1 MWLCKEITGNTKLV
15 NISKEQNA
23 AAVQDR
29 VETGRTIEQLETP
42 CLLLDQ
48 SCMMRNVTRLK
59 QRLEAFGVSLRPHLK
74 TSKSVD
80 VAKRIIDTRT
90 DAATVSTLR
99 EAEEFGSAGIG
110 DLLYAVGITPNKLDR
125 VAAIRARGINLSVV
139 VDSLEAAEAV
149 ATKALA
155 TRDRIPTLIEVDSDG
170 HRAGIRV
177 DEVHRLVEVG
187 RALHNGGADLR
198 GILTHAGGSYD
209 CHTTAEIEAVAEKE
223 RVAAV
228 CSASVLRHAG
238 LPAPIVSIGSTP
250 TALFATNLNGVTE
263 VRAGTFAFFDLFMTG
278 LGVCTLDDIALSVLT
293 TVVSHQRDKGW
304 ILVDA
309 GWMALSRD
317 RGTAKQLVDQG
328 YGLVCDVLGR
338 PYKDLIVIEA
348 NQEQGI
354 LAIRGGSNATLPELP
369 VGSLI
374 RILPNHA
381 CATTAQHRQYNVIET
396 DSHQVL
402 DQWPIFR
409 GW

>member
-1 MWLCKEITGNTKLV
+1 MDNVAKLGDVELV
-15 NISKEQNA
+15 NN
-23 AAVQDR
+23 VD
-29 VETGRTIEQLETP
+29 TGRTIEQLETP

-59 QRLEAFGVSLRPHLK
+59 RRLEALGVPLRPHLK

-80 VAKRIIDTRT
+80 VAKRIVDSLTG
-90 DAATVSTLR
+90 AATVSTLR

-125 VAAIRARGINLSVV
+125 VAAIRARGTNLSVI
-139 VDSLEAAEAV
+139 VDSLETAEAV
-149 ATKALA
+149 AAKASA

-170 HRAGIRV
+170 HRAGIRA
-177 DEVHRLVEVG
+177 DEVQRLVEVG
-187 RALHNGGADLR
+187 RALHDGGAELR
-198 GILTHAGGSYD
+198 GILTHAGRSYE
-209 CHTTAEIEAVAEKE
+209 CRTTAEIEAFAEKE

-228 CSASVLRHAG
+228 RSANVLRDAG

-250 TALFATNLNGVTE
+250 TALFVKNLQGVTE
-263 VRAGTFAFFDLFMTG
+263 VRAGTFTFFDLFMSG

-293 TVVSHQRDKGW
+293 TVVSHQRETGR
-304 ILVDA
+304 IVVDA

-317 RGTAKQLVDQG
+317 RATARQPVDQG

-338 PYKDLIVIEA
+338 PYKDLLVIET

-354 LAIRGGSNATLPELP
+354 LAIRAGSSATLPELP

-381 CATTAQHRQYNVIET
+381 CATSSQHRQYNVIET
-396 DSHQVL
+396 DSDQVL
-402 DQWPIFR
+402 DRWPIFR

>member
-1 MWLCKEITGNTKLV
+1 MSTSEEQIAATV
-15 NISKEQNA
+15 QNI
-23 AAVQDR
+23 VD
-29 VETGRTIEQLETP
+29 TGRTIEQLETP
-42 CLLLDQ
+42 SLLLDQ

-59 QRLEAFGVSLRPHLK
+59 RRLEAFGVPLRPHLK

-80 VAKRIIDTRT
+80 VAKRIIDSPTG
-90 DAATVSTLR
+90 AATVSTLR

-125 VAAIRARGINLSVV
+125 VAAIRARGTNLSVI
-139 VDSLEAAEAV
+139 VDSLETAEAV
-149 ATKALA
+149 AAKALA

-187 RALHNGGADLR
+187 RALHNGGAELR
-198 GILTHAGGSYD
+198 GIMTHAGRSYD
-209 CHTTAEIEAVAEKE
+209 CRTTAEIEAFAEKE

-228 CSASVLRHAG
+228 RSASVLRDAG

-250 TALFATNLNGVTE
+250 TALFVKNLQGVTE
-263 VRAGTFAFFDLFMTG
+263 VRAGTFTFFDLFMTG

-293 TVVSHQRDKGW
+293 TVVSHQRDTGR
-304 ILVDA
+304 IVVDA

-317 RGTAKQLVDQG
+317 RATARQPVDQG

-338 PYKDLIVIEA
+338 PYKDLLVIEA

-354 LAIRGGSNATLPELP
+354 LAIRDGSSAALPELP

-381 CATTAQHRQYNVIET
+381 CATSSQHRQYNVIET
-396 DSHQVL
+396 DSGQVL

>member
-1 MWLCKEITGNTKLV
+1 MDNVAKLGDAELV
-15 NISKEQNA
+15 NN
-23 AAVQDR
+23 VD
-29 VETGRTIEQLETP
+29 TGRTIEQLETP

-59 QRLEAFGVSLRPHLK
+59 RRLEALGVPLRPHLK

-80 VAKRIIDTRT
+80 VAKRIVDSLTG
-90 DAATVSTLR
+90 AATVSTLR

-125 VAAIRARGINLSVV
+125 VAAIRARGTNLSVI
-139 VDSLEAAEAV
+139 VDSLETAEAV
-149 ATKALA
+149 AAKALA

-170 HRAGIRV
+170 HRAGIRA
-177 DEVHRLVEVG
+177 DEGQRLVEVG
-187 RALHNGGADLR
+187 RALHNGGAELR
-198 GILTHAGGSYD
+198 GILTHAGRSYE
-209 CHTTAEIEAVAEKE
+209 CRTTAEIEAFAEKE

-228 CSASVLRHAG
+228 RSASVLRDAG

-250 TALFATNLNGVTE
+250 TALFVKNLEGVTE
-263 VRAGTFAFFDLFMTG
+263 VRAGTFTFFDLFMTG

-293 TVVSHQRDKGW
+293 TVVSHQRETGR
-304 ILVDA
+304 IVVDA

-317 RGTAKQLVDQG
+317 RATARQPVDQG

-338 PYKDLIVIEA
+338 PYKDLLVIET

-354 LAIRGGSNATLPELP
+354 LAIRAGSSATLPELP

-381 CATTAQHRQYNVIET
+381 CATSSQHRQYNVIET
-396 DSHQVL
+396 DSDQVL
-402 DQWPIFR
+402 DRWPIFR

>member
-1 MWLCKEITGNTKLV
+1 MDNVAKLGDAEFV
-15 NISKEQNA
+15 NISGEQSA
-23 AAVQDR
+23 ATAQDI
-29 VETGRTIEQLETP
+29 VDSVRTIGQLATP

-59 QRLEAFGVSLRPHLK
+59 HRLEAFGVPLRPHLK

-80 VAKRIIDTRT
+80 VAKRIVDPLTR
-90 DAATVSTLR
+90 AATVSTLR
-99 EAEEFGSAGIG
+99 EAEEFGAAGIS
-110 DLLYAVGITPNKLDR
+110 DLLYAVGITPNKMDR
-125 VAAIRARGINLSVV
+125 VAAIRARGIDLSVV

-149 ATKALA
+149 AAKALA

-170 HRAGIRV
+170 HRAGIPA
-177 DEVHRLVEVG
+177 DEVQRLVEVG
-187 RALHNGGADLR
+187 RALHHGGAELR
-198 GILTHAGGSYD
+198 GVMTHAGRSYESR
-209 CHTTAEIEAVAEKE
+209 TGAEIESFAEKE

-228 CSASVLRHAG
+228 CSASALRHAG

-250 TALFATNLNGVTE
+250 TALFARDLNGVTE

-278 LGVCTLDDIALSVLT
+278 LGVCSLDEIALSVLT

-317 RGTAKQLVDQG
+317 RGTAKQSADQG
-328 YGLVCDVLGR
+328 YGLVCDVRGV
-338 PYKDLIVIEA
+338 PYKDLLMIEA

-354 LAIRGGSNATLPELP
+354 LAIRSGSAATLPDLQ
-369 VGSLI
+369 VGSLV

-381 CATTAQHRQYNVIET
+381 CATSSQHRQYSVIEG
-396 DSHQVL
+396 DSNQVIA
-402 DQWPIFR
+402 DWPIFR